1 MKNNLLCA
9 IVVLISTLVGD
20 SAQADN
26 PFVGHWALTLP
37 NGRAGWLG
45 ITEKNGKLSAAI
57 LWGGG
62 SVKPAPSVEVEGVD
76 IEGLRLR
83 QSVEKMVNGGEPE
96 ELRRDLGPALEY
108 GGLKPLASFYIA
120 LSYLREEK
128 PGMSASLLEALCGE
142 VSSVFELNAQYHLGI
157 ALSEMGDVARAVEC
171 LTQVAEHP
179 LRNELGHPVE
189 WALTLAQARAEQ
201 WEAALEGLSPLLC

>member
-62 SVKPAPSVEVEGVD
+62 SVKPAPSVEVEGD
-76 IEGLRLR
+76 RLVITR
-83 QSVEKMVNGGEPE
+83 VQVQRRGAAKGKKITETINHSTLIHRGTEIGGSPIRRTARNRADHQRSGQQAPAPTDTPKSPE
-96 ELRRDLGPALEY
+96 ET
-108 GGLKPLASFYIA
+108 IA
-120 LSYLREEK
+120 
-128 PGMSASLLEALCGE
+128 
-142 VSSVFELNAQYHLGI
+142 
-157 ALSEMGDVARAVEC
+157 
-171 LTQVAEHP
+171 
-179 LRNELGHPVE
+179 
-189 WALTLAQARAEQ
+189 
-201 WEAALEGLSPLLC
+201 